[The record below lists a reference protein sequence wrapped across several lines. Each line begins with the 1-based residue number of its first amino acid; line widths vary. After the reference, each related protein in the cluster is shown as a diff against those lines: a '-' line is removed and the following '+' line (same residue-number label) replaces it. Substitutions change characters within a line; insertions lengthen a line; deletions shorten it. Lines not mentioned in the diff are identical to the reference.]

1 MVDEALAE
9 FLFYILRYVILRS
22 GPSSVA
28 GFSWGSFGMDES
40 SDFKRA
46 LLLYGG
52 EIIFAARSY
61 ISNPG

>member
-1 MVDEALAE
+1 
-9 FLFYILRYVILRS
+9 
-22 GPSSVA
+22 
-28 GFSWGSFGMDES
+28 MDES

-46 LLLYGG
+46 VLLYGG